1 MKQYVVLYW
10 KSHFCLALSQV
21 RKASSYSL
29 GKTDA
34 FFSCLVNFYLCLSDF
49 SWSVSE
55 ISKFLSGNYAA
66 SKVKMWIQLAGIP
79 GNVYPKA
86 TFKCQDFL
94 MKREMSWSFWLSLC
108 RRQRFCIGFFF
119 FAVHFTS
126 LCNILSLL
134 IWVAIYFV
142 CFTTWK
148 HTKYHSENSVCNT
161 VCSVLLKLMLAC
173 ELELF
178 YSTNLFSIKSKR
190 ADYFF

>member
-49 SWSVSE
+49 SWRVSE

-66 SKVKMWIQLAGIP
+66 SKLKMWIQLAGIP

-119 FAVHFTS
+119 FCCSFHIIMQHFITS
-126 LCNILSLL
+126 NMSSHLLC
-134 IWVAIYFV
+134 
-142 CFTTWK
+142 
-148 HTKYHSENSVCNT
+148 
-161 VCSVLLKLMLAC
+161 MLHNVKA
-173 ELELF
+173 
-178 YSTNLFSIKSKR
+178 Y
-190 ADYFF
+190 